1 MVLRSRGYR
10 IFCIFNVIFFVL
22 ISLTMIV
29 PFLNVICLSLE
40 PEHIAMEQGVLHLI
54 PRELSLEAY
63 RWVLGNQMI
72 GQAFLNSVFI
82 TVVGSVG
89 GVVVTAMLGYG
100 LSFRKVMGNKLISY
114 FVLFTMMFS
123 SGIIPSYMLV
133 KNLRL
138 LDSLWGLTIPVLINA
153 YNTILMR
160 TFFETL
166 PPSLTESA
174 LLDGATEMKIF
185 ASIVIP
191 LSMPIFAT
199 ILLFYAVARWNDFFT
214 GSMYITSV
222 SKKPLQVVLR
232 ELLLQVSADANTGG
246 DTLSLGVNLKM
257 AVAIITMV
265 PIICVYPFLQKYF
278 TKGIL
283 LGAVKG

>member
-1 MVLRSRGYR
+1 MVLKSRGYQ
-10 IFCIFNVIFFVL
+10 IFCVFNIIFFIL

-29 PFLNVICLSLE
+29 PFFNVICLSLE

-82 TVVGSVG
+82 TVVGSLG

-100 LSFRKVMGNKLISY
+100 LSFRNVMGNKLISY

-160 TFFETL
+160 TFFESL

-185 ASIVIP
+185 AKIVIP
-191 LSMPIFAT
+191 LSTPIFAT

-232 ELLLQVSADANTGG
+232 ELLLQVSADANAGG
-246 DTLSLGVNLKM
+246 DTLGLGVNLKM